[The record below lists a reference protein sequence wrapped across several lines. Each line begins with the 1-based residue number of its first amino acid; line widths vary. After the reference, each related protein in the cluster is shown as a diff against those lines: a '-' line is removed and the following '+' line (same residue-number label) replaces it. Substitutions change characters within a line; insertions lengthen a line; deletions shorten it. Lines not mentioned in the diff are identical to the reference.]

1 MRRFAYFCFMSFM
14 FLFLVSCQENRSI
27 VSNIDEKEANEIIV
41 FLASEGIE
49 SQKIKTAS
57 QEGGAG
63 GESSAIWSI
72 FVAPEK
78 TIDAISLLN
87 KQGYPRTKTTTLL
100 KLFAKQGLMST
111 DKEETI
117 RYQAGLEEEL
127 TGVIR
132 KIEGILDA
140 SVQISFPQNEPAPG
154 TPPQKMKAAVYIK
167 HQGVLDD
174 PNNHLE
180 SKIKRLISSSVEG
193 LALEDVSVISDRSQ
207 IAALRLQPDSDLI
220 AAKARGKEYVSIWSI
235 IMTKASARRF
245 RIIFFAF
252 IALILVFGGVA
263 GFLIYKLYPL
273 MRQNKKE

>member
-1 MRRFAYFCFMSFM
+1 MRRFAYFCFIIFS
-14 FLFLVSCQENRSI
+14 FLFLASCQENHSI

-49 SQKIKTAS
+49 SQKIKSAA
-57 QEGGAG
+57 QEGAVGAT
-63 GESSAIWSI
+63 SSAIWSI
-72 FVAPEK
+72 YVAPDK

-100 KLFAKQGLMST
+100 KIFAKQGLMST
-111 DKEETI
+111 DKEESI

-140 SVQISFPQNEPAPG
+140 SVQISFPQNEPPPG
-154 TPPQKMKAAVYIK
+154 SPPLKMKAAVYIK
-167 HQGVLDD
+167 HQGVLDN

-193 LALEDVSVISDRSQ
+193 LALDDVTLISDKSE
-207 IAALRLQPDSDLI
+207 IATLRLRPDSDLI
-220 AAKARGKEYVSIWSI
+220 GAKARGKEYVSIWSI
-235 IMTKASARRF
+235 IMTKASAKRF
-245 RIIFFAF
+245 RVIFFAF
-252 IALILVFGGVA
+252 IALILVFGGLA

-273 MRQNKKE
+273 IRQNKKE